1 VKDGGCRCIIGRL
14 LGGFAWQQITAYTVD
29 QCCLPIDLYHS
40 AKNVAE
46 LDNGEYSEW
55 KCSPEDI
62 VMPMCRSPQISDALL
77 RPSKL
82 PANDNRPAVRISIR
96 SSRESKRTAKA
107 GRQAILIL
115 CVATLLL
122 L

>member
-1 VKDGGCRCIIGRL
+1 LICIIAPKL
-14 LGGFAWQQITAYTVD
+14 AA
-29 QCCLPIDLYHS
+29 
-40 AKNVAE
+40 A

-62 VMPMCRSPQISDALL
+62 VMPMCRSPQISDPLL
-77 RPSKL
+77 RANKL
-82 PANDNRPAVRISIR
+82 PANDNRPAVRID
-96 SSRESKRTAKA
+96 SRPSHESKGTAKA
-107 GRQAILIL
+107 GWQAILIL